1 MKKNSLM
8 RYIDSCLSNIA
19 RKIQDEFDESKH
31 PRDKGGKFTSKG
43 GEGTGGGEKFDKLTE
58 KSKSKYDR
66 LKSAEK
72 ELEEAEAKYGGK
84 SDQYSK
90 DMLGAARK
98 EVARSR
104 ENLKTAVGEDYLHS
118 EGDIPSSEEVEE
130 HYGSSQGS
138 EKSAVEIDPK
148 VEDNIREQF
157 TYDLASIEQDA
168 DSEEEFIANAIEYL
182 EITLPDTADT
192 DERAMDNYG
201 ADAKTVAAVV
211 NKMIEEFKGK
221 EPTEYGMSYEEQEE
235 IDNVLSA
242 LTQYASDKETADIL
256 LDRLNWDKEGLST
269 EDEYAMAIESAVQND
284 PKKARELLKE
294 LDDMYGS
301 DSQGSNSGEDE
312 EKERSPETDEKIKSE
327 FEEGLDVVKQDAD
340 SEEEYRQKADEYLS
354 WALDATAKTDEQA
367 MENYGVSSK
376 VVADIVNKLRENLG
390 SSSHYTEA
398 PNDKGKKQLES
409 ALKGWWTRADE
420 MVEDL
425 KDAGYEDVEYVND
438 ELMYVS
444 KDGVDYRVSLDKAGR
459 TITAKRVEIV

>member
-8 RYIDSCLSNIA
+8 RYIDSCVSNIA

-43 GEGTGGGEKFDKLTE
+43 NEGRGDGGKREEEDSNVYGYAYQTSFKLIEAMRNKGADEDSVVRALMKNNEINRKQANQILNEYDTIEGKGGEGAGGGSET
-58 KSKSKYDR
+58 SKSKTTK
-66 LKSAEK
+66 KS
-72 ELEEAEAKYGGK
+72 
-84 SDQYSK
+84 S
-90 DMLGAARK
+90 
-98 EVARSR
+98 V
-104 ENLKTAVGEDYLHS
+104 N
-118 EGDIPSSEEVEE
+118 
-130 HYGSSQGS
+130 
-138 EKSAVEIDPK
+138 IDPET
-148 VEDNIREQF
+148 EDNIRSSFE
-157 TYDLASIEQDA
+157 YDLASIEQDA
-168 DSEEEFIANAIEYL
+168 DSEEEFIANAIDYL

-211 NKMIEEFKGK
+211 NKMIEEFKSKKPEGQDM
-221 EPTEYGMSYEEQEE
+221 GYEEQEE
-235 IDNVLSA
+235 LDEEVKA
-242 LTQYASDKETADIL
+242 GKET
-256 LDRLNWDKEGLST
+256 DKIVE
-269 EDEYAMAIESAVQND
+269 
-284 PKKARELLKE
+284 
-294 LDDMYGS
+294 
-301 DSQGSNSGEDE
+301 
-312 EKERSPETDEKIKSE
+312 E

-340 SEEEYRQKADEYLS
+340 SDEEYKKKAAEYLS

-376 VVADIVNKLRENLG
+376 VVADIVNKLRENL
-390 SSSHYTEA
+390 SSSSQYTKA
-398 PNDKGKKQLES
+398 PEDKGKKQLES

-425 KDAGYEDVEYVND
+425 KDAGYEDVDYVND